1 MIKNA
6 MAKTAIKDRFSDGVY
21 VEFSKVEV
29 SSNVKEALFKEHE
42 RICPKNADITDD
54 EIQEMVSEVRYGK
67 KYK

>member
-6 MAKTAIKDRFSDGVY
+6 MARTAIKDSFRDGVY
-21 VEFSKVEV
+21 VELSKVEV
-29 SSNVKEALFKEHE
+29 PLSVKEALFNEHK

-67 KYK
+67 